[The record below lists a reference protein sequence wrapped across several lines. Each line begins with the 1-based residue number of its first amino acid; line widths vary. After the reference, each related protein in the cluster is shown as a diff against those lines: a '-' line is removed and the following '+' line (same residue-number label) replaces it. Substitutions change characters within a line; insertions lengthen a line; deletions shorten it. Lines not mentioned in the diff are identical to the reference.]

1 MFIATMLH
9 KRYSCCFCLQFHL
22 PTQEGKEGRGGPQN
36 VYSFSNK
43 ETNYNGLSNCMG
55 NSRGIFSQKPFV
67 PNPIKFT
74 LLHLVNNG
82 LTLCKPFQRTNLPD
96 IFFAVKKTE
105 LCEGRGAESI
115 RAEGFLSTV
124 QSLAPTLYTTTEE
137 ALIVRG
143 TLPFK

>member
-9 KRYSCCFCLQFHL
+9 KRYSCRFCLQFHL
-22 PTQEGKEGRGGPQN
+22 PTQEGKEAEGRTEN

-74 LLHLVNNG
+74 LLRQVNNS
-82 LTLCKPFQRTNLPD
+82 LTLCRPFQRTNQPD
-96 IFFAVKKTE
+96 IFFAVRKTE
-105 LCEGRGAESI
+105 LCEVRGAENI

-124 QSLAPTLYTTTEE
+124 QSLAPSALTTEE